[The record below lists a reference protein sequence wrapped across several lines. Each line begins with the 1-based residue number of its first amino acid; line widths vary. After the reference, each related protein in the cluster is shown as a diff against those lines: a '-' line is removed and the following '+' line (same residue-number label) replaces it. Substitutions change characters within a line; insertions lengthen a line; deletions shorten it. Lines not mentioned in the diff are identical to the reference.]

1 MTQHFDVSI
10 IIVNYNTRDLLR
22 ECLESIFA
30 HTDGISFEIIVSDNG
45 SLDGSLE
52 MVRSLFPIVRLVEN
66 AANIGFGPANN
77 HALQVATGK
86 YVFYLN
92 SDAFLLNNA
101 VKMFFDYWE
110 SNEDGARIGALGC
123 NLVDEHGAF
132 THSYGSFPTVQSEL
146 VAQVKL
152 NVKSF
157 VATILHVFKCYPVN
171 PPRAA
176 YMHVPRYGDVDYITG
191 AALFI
196 KNDLNARFDERYFLY
211 YEETDLEFALKG
223 KGLRRILIDG
233 PRVCHLL
240 GKSGIGN
247 AGVFSFVSFSQIM
260 FMVSRIR
267 YVRKNVSVIYS
278 YLISAL
284 VWMLWVN
291 PLFLGKT
298 RNYFVELRSRHA
310 IGSY

>member
-1 MTQHFDVSI
+1 
-10 IIVNYNTRDLLR
+10 
-22 ECLESIFA
+22 
-30 HTDGISFEIIVSDNG
+30 
-45 SLDGSLE
+45 
-52 MVRSLFPIVRLVEN
+52 MVRSSFPTVRLVEN

-77 HALQVATGK
+77 RALRVAAGK

-110 SNEDGARIGALGC
+110 GDEGGAGIGAIGC

-132 THSYGSFPTVQSEL
+132 THSYGSFPTARSEL

-157 VATILHVFKCYPVN
+157 VATILHVFRYRPVA
-171 PPRAA
+171 PRGAA
-176 YMHVPRYGDVDYITG
+176 YGHVPRYGDVDYITG
-191 AALFI
+191 AALFM
-196 KNDLNARFDERYFLY
+196 KNDENARFDERYFLY
-211 YEETDLEFALKG
+211 YEETDLEFALKE

-240 GKSGIGN
+240 GKSGKGS
-247 AGVFSFVSFSQIM
+247 AGALSFVSFSQLM
-260 FMVSRIR
+260 FMVSRVR
-267 YVRKNVSVIYS
+267 YVRKNVSVACS
-278 YLISAL
+278 YLLAAL

-291 PLFLGKT
+291 PLFLGRT
-298 RNYFVELRSRHA
+298 RSHLFELRSRQ
-310 IGSY
+310 GTGPRR